1 MRRSLALITAI
12 LMVPATA
19 VGAADLSDLLE
30 ESGEAS
36 YEAEQVIT
44 CSTPDGVRDA
54 VIALTQSGG
63 EIHIGAS
70 VDPEVEVASGDGG
83 WTLVRGGSVV
93 SSVNLQATTSAS
105 GSRYTVDDGSV
116 TEHLGREATL
126 YRMVDEG
133 TLRAELVLDEEVG
146 ALLRVTTFTAD
157 GRVYCERRFITFEP
171 GDPAAEVEPVEPDA
185 DPDVP
190 VVETSLPEELGAF
203 ERLDVYGDEAGF
215 LFAYYSDG
223 FFSFA
228 VFETPSVVTLDDP
241 SVATVNDRPYTRVF
255 GPGQVTYVWETL
267 RGGMALVGDLP
278 PDMHQ
283 TVLSGLPAP
292 ADPGLFRRLWR
303 NLFG

>member
-1 MRRSLALITAI
+1 
-12 LMVPATA
+12 
-19 VGAADLSDLLE
+19 
-30 ESGEAS
+30 
-36 YEAEQVIT
+36 
-44 CSTPDGVRDA
+44 
-54 VIALTQSGG
+54 
-63 EIHIGAS
+63 
-70 VDPEVEVASGDGG
+70 
-83 WTLVRGGSVV
+83 
-93 SSVNLQATTSAS
+93 
-105 GSRYTVDDGSV
+105 
-116 TEHLGREATL
+116 
-126 YRMVDEG
+126 MVDEG

-171 GDPAAEVEPVEPDA
+171 GDPAAEAEPVEPDA

>member
-1 MRRSLALITAI
+1 
-12 LMVPATA
+12 MVPATA
-19 VGAADLSDLLE
+19 AGAADLSDLLE

-116 TEHLGREATL
+116 TEYLGREATL

-171 GDPAAEVEPVEPDA
+171 GDPAAEADPVEPDA